1 MASYVVKRAALVDT
15 KLGGVVAST
24 VRINVGITGTVE
36 VAPSACVRVV
46 VNSGTVVAAFV
57 FTNSTVVA
65 GIGVA
70 DSVVKGV
77 AVSSSAGK
85 SVNSIDITDA
95 VADGD
100 GVFVSVSRRE
110 DVVAAAV
117 SANST
122 VANRTRSVAAG
133 IVVAVALKAVVA
145 ARLSAGKAVE
155 STASAEAIAD
165 GVFVSISRSADVV
178 AATFVASSAVANWLP
193 SAAAGTGVANSVV
206 EGVAASSSAGK
217 SVNSIDK
224 TDAVADGDGVYVS
237 VSRREDVVA
246 AAVSANSTV
255 TNRTRSDAA
264 GIAVADPAVEGAA
277 VPSSTGRAV
286 ESTGITE
293 VVPISDGESVSAS
306 LSKDVAAATV
316 VATSAVANFLPSVA
330 ARIAVADPAVD
341 GSAVSSSAGKAVE
354 STAVTEVVADGDSVS
369 ISTSLRAD
377 VVSATFVASFAVAN
391 WLPSAAAGTGVA
403 DSVVEGVVVAS
414 TAITEAIAVGEGV
427 SVSVPRRTDVIAAA
441 VSANSIV
448 ANRTRSVAAGI
459 AVSVALKAVVAVSS
473 SAGKAVE
480 STAVTEVVADGDS
493 VSIST
498 SLRADV
504 VSATFVASFAVANWL
519 PSAAAGTGV
528 ADSVVE
534 GVVVASTAITEAIAV
549 GEGVSVSVPR
559 RTAVVAA
566 DVSTNSIVANR
577 TRSVA
582 AGIAVAVALK
592 AVVAVGSSA
601 GKAVESTT
609 ITEAIV
615 VGEGIN
621 VSVLRRTVVVGVAVA
636 PCSGVANRTRSVVAG
651 IAVADPAVEGV
662 AVPSSTGRAV
672 ESTGITEV
680 VPISDGV
687 SVSASLSKDVAV
699 ATVVATSAVANFLP
713 SVAARIAVA
722 DPAVD
727 GSAVSSSAGKAV
739 ESTAV
744 TEVVADGDSVSIST
758 SLRADVVSAT
768 FVASFAVANWLPS
781 AAAGTGVADS
791 VVEGVAVAST
801 AITEAIA
808 VGEGVSVSVPR
819 RTDVVGNAVCCRRNR
834 RCGSR
839 SAVAAAGGPLS
850 LRQFSPYRLLPR

>member
-1 MASYVVKRAALVDT
+1 M
-15 KLGGVVAST
+15 
-24 VRINVGITGTVE
+24 
-36 VAPSACVRVV
+36 V

-100 GVFVSVSRRE
+100 GVYVSVSRRE

-145 ARLSAGKAVE
+145 VRFISRQGSRINCGQQRLV
-155 STASAEAIAD
+155 AD
-165 GVFVSISRSADVV
+165 GDIVSISISRSADVV
-178 AATFVASSAVANWLP
+178 AATFVASSAVANLLP

-277 VPSSTGRAV
+277 VPSSSRQ
-286 ESTGITE
+286 EQLNPLRITE
-293 VVPISDGESVSAS
+293 VVPDQRRRKRFCIPDAKMWQP
-306 LSKDVAAATV
+306 LQF

-341 GSAVSSSAGKAVE
+341 GSAVSSSAVQGSRIHCDNGCYRRRRRRKWFCAPTRGRGSRCCFCATSSCCQLNCRLLPLGPGSADCGRRKAWQSSSSAGKAVE

-414 TAITEAIAVGEGV
+414 TAITEAIAV
-427 SVSVPRRTDVIAAA
+427 RR
-441 VSANSIV
+441 
-448 ANRTRSVAAGI
+448 RR
-459 AVSVALKAVVAVSS
+459 KC
-473 SAGKAVE
+473 
-480 STAVTEVVADGDS
+480 
-493 VSIST
+493 
-498 SLRADV
+498 
-504 VSATFVASFAVANWL
+504 FFA
-519 PSAAAGTGV
+519 PTHG
-528 ADSVVE
+528 
-534 GVVVASTAITEAIAV
+534 
-549 GEGVSVSVPR
+549 R
-559 RTAVVAA
+559 
-566 DVSTNSIVANR
+566 
-577 TRSVA
+577 
-582 AGIAVAVALK
+582 
-592 AVVAVGSSA
+592 
-601 GKAVESTT
+601 
-609 ITEAIV
+609 
-615 VGEGIN
+615 
-621 VSVLRRTVVVGVAVA
+621 
-636 PCSGVANRTRSVVAG
+636 CSG
-651 IAVADPAVEGV
+651 
-662 AVPSSTGRAV
+662 
-672 ESTGITEV
+672 
-680 VPISDGV
+680 
-687 SVSASLSKDVAV
+687 
-699 ATVVATSAVANFLP
+699 
-713 SVAARIAVA
+713 
-722 DPAVD
+722 
-727 GSAVSSSAGKAV
+727 
-739 ESTAV
+739 
-744 TEVVADGDSVSIST
+744 
-758 SLRADVVSAT
+758 
-768 FVASFAVANWLPS
+768 
-781 AAAGTGVADS
+781 
-791 VVEGVAVAST
+791 
-801 AITEAIA
+801 
-808 VGEGVSVSVPR
+808 
-819 RTDVVGNAVCCRRNR
+819 
-834 RCGSR
+834 
-839 SAVAAAGGPLS
+839 
-850 LRQFSPYRLLPR
+850 